1 MREIRLFKPISLNIK
16 NKLHNKKNGSLS
28 TVVGDEKLTS
38 REDLIG
44 LLFFMLRVMKTRF
57 LKLMKFLKPKP
68 NRLMSLINLLVAS
81 SFAFE

>member
-1 MREIRLFKPISLNIK
+1 MKIRFSWFFYY
-16 NKLHNKKNGSLS
+16 GSLS

-44 LLFFMLRVMKTRF
+44 LLFFMFRVMKTRF